1 MGGFNMKTGKS
12 IIGVSVLALLAA
24 GGAAAQDYTLRAG
37 HGAQA
42 QHPTQFG
49 LEHFAQLVSERTGG
63 AVQVD
68 VYPNRQLGE
77 EREMVEGLQLGT
89 VDMTV
94 VSTGPLGG
102 FSPEINVLD
111 MPFLFR
117 DSAHAYAVFDGE
129 IGQSLLANFSARGIE
144 GLAIWENGWR
154 HLTINREVSEP
165 SHLSGVRL
173 RTMEN
178 QVHMDAFAELGA
190 NPMPMVWGEVYTSL
204 EQGVIDAQENPI
216 TVIYTNQLW
225 EVQDRVV
232 LTQHVYGPHVFLA
245 SEASLQGL
253 PEEYRQIIRE
263 AAQEAAAFQREKSAE
278 LEAEQMELLREA
290 GMQID
295 EIDIAPFQDA
305 MNPVYA
311 KYTARFGE
319 DLIQAIR
326 DTE

>member
-1 MGGFNMKTGKS
+1 MQFQNKVVA
-12 IIGVSVLALLAA
+12 VSVLALIAA
-24 GGAAAQDYTLRAG
+24 GSAHAQEHTLRAG

-42 QHPTQFG
+42 QHPTQYG
-49 LEHFAQLVSERTGG
+49 LEHFAELVAERTDG

-89 VDMTV
+89 VDLTV

-129 IGQSLLANFSARGIE
+129 IGQSLLANFAAQQIE

-154 HLTINREVSEP
+154 HLTSNREVTEP
-165 SHLSGVRL
+165 SDLSGVRL

-178 QVHMDAFAELGA
+178 QVHMDAFSELGA

-232 LTQHVYGPHVFLA
+232 MTQHVYGPHVFLA
-245 SEASLQGL
+245 SEMSLAQL

-263 AAQEAAAFQREKSAE
+263 AAQDAAHF
-278 LEAEQMELLREA
+278 
-290 GMQID
+290 
-295 EIDIAPFQDA
+295 
-305 MNPVYA
+305 
-311 KYTARFGE
+311 
-319 DLIQAIR
+319 
-326 DTE
+326 

>member
-1 MGGFNMKTGKS
+1 MRHISKFAAA
-12 IIGVSVLALLAA
+12 SVVAMLAA
-24 GGAAAQDYTLRAG
+24 GTAHSQEYTLRAG

-42 QHPTQFG
+42 QHPTQYG
-49 LEHFAQLVSERTGG
+49 LEHFAELVAERTDG
-63 AVQVD
+63 AVEVE

-89 VDMTV
+89 VDMAV
-94 VSTGPLGG
+94 VSTGPLGS

-117 DSAHAYAVFDGE
+117 DSEHAYAVFDGE
-129 IGQSLLANFSARGIE
+129 IGQSLLENFNAQGIT

-154 HLTINREVSEP
+154 HLTIDREVAEP
-165 SHLSGVRL
+165 DDLEGVRL

-178 QVHMDAFAELGA
+178 QVHMDAFAALGA

-232 LTQHVYGPHVFLA
+232 LTKHVYGPHIFLA
-245 SEASLQGL
+245 STASLEQL
-253 PEEYRQIIRE
+253 PEEYRQVVRE
-263 AAQEAAAFQREKSAE
+263 AAQDAAEFQREKSAE
-278 LEAEQMELLREA
+278 LEAEQMQLLREE
-290 GMQID
+290 GMEIV
-295 EIDIAPFQDA
+295 EIDTAPFQKA
-305 MNPVYA
+305 MAPVYE
-311 KYTARFGE
+311 KYSDQFGE
-319 DLIQAIR
+319 ELVQSILDA
-326 DTE
+326 E

>member
-1 MGGFNMKTGKS
+1 MNMRKRL
-12 IIGVSVLALLAA
+12 IAASVLALVAA
-24 GGAAAQDYTLRAG
+24 SGIHAQEFTLRAG

-42 QHPTQFG
+42 QHPTQYG
-49 LEHFAQLVSERTGG
+49 LEHFAELVAERTNG
-63 AVQVD
+63 AVEVE

-77 EREMVEGLQLGT
+77 ERELVEGLQLGT
-89 VDMTV
+89 VDLAV
-94 VSTGPLGG
+94 VSTGPLGA

-117 DSAHAYAVFDGE
+117 DSEHAYAVFDGE
-129 IGQSLLANFSARGIE
+129 IGQSLLSGFDAQGIT

-154 HLTINREVSEP
+154 HLTIDKEVTEP
-165 SHLSGVRL
+165 SDLEGVRL

-178 QVHMDAFAELGA
+178 QVHMDAFAALGA

-245 SEASLQGL
+245 STSTLERL
-253 PEEYRQIIRE
+253 PEEYRQIIEDAALE
-263 AAQEAAAFQREKSAE
+263 AAQFQREKSAE
-278 LEAEQMELLREA
+278 LEAEQMALLKEE
-290 GMQID
+290 GMEIV
-295 EIDIAPFQDA
+295 EIDIAPFQEA
-305 MNPVYA
+305 MAPIYE
-311 KYTARFGE
+311 KYSSQFGE
-319 DLIQAIR
+319 ELVQSIIQ
-326 DTE
+326 TEQ

>member
-1 MGGFNMKTGKS
+1 MKTGKT
-12 IIGVSVLALLAA
+12 IIGVSVIALVAA
-24 GGAAAQDYTLRAG
+24 SGATAQEYTLRAG

-49 LEHFAQLVSERTGG
+49 LEHFAELVSERTDG
-63 AVQVD
+63 AVKVD

-94 VSTGPLGG
+94 VSTGPLGS

-117 DSAHAYAVFDGE
+117 DSEHAYAVFDGD
-129 IGQSLLANFSARGIE
+129 IGRSLLDNFSAQRIE

-154 HLTINREVSEP
+154 HLTIDKEVTEP
-165 SHLSGVRL
+165 SDLSGVRL

-245 SEASLQGL
+245 SETSLERL

-263 AAQEAAAFQREKSAE
+263 AAQEAAHYQREKSAE

-295 EIDIAPFQDA
+295 EIDIVPFQEA
-305 MNPVYA
+305 MDPVYE
-311 KYTARFGE
+311 KYAARFGE
-319 DLIQAIR
+319 ELVQAIR

>member
-1 MGGFNMKTGKS
+1 MLSRHLFFTTPMLAIFAATG
-12 IIGVSVLALLAA
+12 VH
-24 GGAAAQDYTLRAG
+24 AQEFTLRAG

-49 LEHFAQLVSERTGG
+49 LDHFAGLVSERTNG
-63 AVQVD
+63 AVRID

-89 VDMTV
+89 VDMAV
-94 VSTGPLGG
+94 VSTGPLGA
-102 FSPEINVLD
+102 FSPQINVLD

-129 IGQSLLANFSARGIE
+129 VGQMLLDNFAAQGIT
-144 GLAIWENGWR
+144 GLGIWENGWR
-154 HLTINREVSEP
+154 HLTINKDVTSP
-165 SHLSGVRL
+165 ADLQGVRL

-178 QVHMDAFAELGA
+178 QVHMEAFAALGA

-232 LTQHVYGPHVFLA
+232 LTKHVYGPHVFLA
-245 SEASLQGL
+245 SSMAMDRL
-253 PEEYRQIIRE
+253 PEEYRAIVVEAARE
-263 AAQEAAAFQREKSAE
+263 AAHFQRQKSAE
-278 LEAEQMELLREA
+278 LEAEQMGLLVDE
-290 GMQID
+290 GMEVV
-295 EIDIAPFQDA
+295 EIDIAPFQEA
-305 MNPVYA
+305 MTPVYERFA
-311 KYTARFGE
+311 ERFGA
-319 DLIQAIR
+319 DVVQAII

>member
-1 MGGFNMKTGKS
+1 MLSRHLFFATP
-12 IIGVSVLALLAA
+12 VLAMLAA
-24 GGAAAQDYTLRAG
+24 TGVHAQDFTLRAG

-49 LEHFAQLVSERTGG
+49 LEHFAELVAERTNG
-63 AVQVD
+63 AVRID

-89 VDMTV
+89 VDMAV
-94 VSTGPLGG
+94 VSTGPLGA
-102 FSPEINVLD
+102 FSPQINVLD

-129 IGQSLLANFSARGIE
+129 VGQTLLSNFGAQGIT
-144 GLAIWENGWR
+144 GLGIWENGWR
-154 HLTINREVSEP
+154 HLTINKEVTAP
-165 SHLSGVRL
+165 ADLQGVRL

-178 QVHMDAFAELGA
+178 QVHMDAFAALGA

-245 SEASLQGL
+245 SAMALDRL
-253 PEEYRQIIRE
+253 PEEYRDIITE
-263 AAQEAAAFQREKSAE
+263 AAQEAARFQRMKSAE
-278 LEAEQMELLREA
+278 LEGEQMAMLVDE
-290 GMQID
+290 GMEVV
-295 EIDIAPFQDA
+295 EIDITPFQEA
-305 MNPVYA
+305 MTPVYDRYA
-311 KYTARFGE
+311 AQFGE
-319 DLIQAIR
+319 ELVQSII